1 MKKDI
6 QEQYEHLRQEIERLE
21 AQHEQ
26 ANFGSMFDRSKQSQ
40 LYKKIKKKKKELK
53 TLEES
58 A

>member
-1 MKKDI
+1 MSLEKIEK
-6 QEQYEHLRQEIERLE
+6 LRQEIERLE
-21 AQHEQ
+21 TQHAR

-53 TLEES
+53 TFEES

>member
-1 MKKDI
+1 MSDMPLDKIEK
-6 QEQYEHLRQEIERLE
+6 LRQEIERLE

-26 ANFGSMFDRSKQSQ
+26 ANFGSMFDRSKQNQ

-53 TLEES
+53 AFEES